1 MALRELRERRDLC
14 RSLMSLAEAQKAALA
29 DGDYD
34 SVIQILGERR
44 GLLDRLGSASAASRD
59 WPSSRGLLSDAE
71 RREGDSLWDET
82 RLLLGELAR
91 AERDAVAELT
101 ARRDATRDE
110 LRDIASAG
118 RVNAAY
124 RDSLAPVTHR
134 SLDVDR

>member
-1 MALRELRERRDLC
+1 MTIAALRERRDLC
-14 RSLMSLAEAQKAALA
+14 RSLKSLAEGQRTALA

-34 SVIQILGERR
+34 LLIRILGERR
-44 GLLDRLGSASAASRD
+44 GLLDRLSAATAASRD
-59 WPSSRGLLSDAE
+59 WPASRGLLSEAE
-71 RREGDSLWDET
+71 RREGDSLWAET
-82 RLLLGELAR
+82 RLLLGDLAR
-91 AERDAVAELT
+91 AEQEAVAELT

-110 LRDIASAG
+110 LRDLSSAG